1 MHGVVST
8 LISWYV
14 PTVLYCNETFVKA
27 TKPQNANDNGSIL
40 FKGKDL
46 ALNTSNC
53 RHIFNPIEAI
63 VKCIHVKFILGNLG
77 CVNNALFNI
86 TIHIDENKFAN
97 IETPTLRLDVFFL
110 SVFDCI
116 VADLNLQYMTKLFWV
131 SMLI

>member
-53 RHIFNPIEAI
+53 RHIFNPIEVI
-63 VKCIHVKFILGNLG
+63 VKCIHVNVIFGNLW

-97 IETPTLRLDVFFL
+97 IETPILRLDVFFL